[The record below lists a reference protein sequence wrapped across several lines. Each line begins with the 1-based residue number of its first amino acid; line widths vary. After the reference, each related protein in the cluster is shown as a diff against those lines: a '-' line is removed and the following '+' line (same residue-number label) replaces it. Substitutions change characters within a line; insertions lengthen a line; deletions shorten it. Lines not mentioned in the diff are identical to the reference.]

1 MKHLDGS
8 ETSMVAGGGS
18 GADAAARALEMCNM
32 YNLPDS
38 TKIKISVTESTGLG
52 ASAVRISRDASAKV
66 ETTCGELRENSPT

>member
-18 GADAAARALEMCNM
+18 GADAAARALEICNI
-32 YNLPDS
+32 YNFPDS

-52 ASAVRISRDASAKV
+52 VSDAKISRDASATI
-66 ETTCGELRENSPT
+66 ETTCGELRGAKG